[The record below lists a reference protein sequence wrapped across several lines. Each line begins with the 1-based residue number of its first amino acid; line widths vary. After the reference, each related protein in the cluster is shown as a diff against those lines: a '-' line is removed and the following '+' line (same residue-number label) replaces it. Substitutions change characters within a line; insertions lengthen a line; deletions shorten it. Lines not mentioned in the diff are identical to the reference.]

1 MDRESEATGH
11 SPLLTGSR
19 PRGSTSAVS
28 NPNPQPGS
36 ADTKQQ
42 VGNVRGSSSSSGPS
56 LCRQFPSHPSASQW
70 CPVLSALLMSTREPT
85 LALLPF
91 SEKSRASRRV
101 VFLSQSLP
109 YPSLH
114 PISSPGQPSVEH
126 TMSQET
132 GFNLKF
138 LEFPSWLSS

>member
-132 GFNLKF
+132 GFNLF
-138 LEFPSWLSS
+138 RHLYPA